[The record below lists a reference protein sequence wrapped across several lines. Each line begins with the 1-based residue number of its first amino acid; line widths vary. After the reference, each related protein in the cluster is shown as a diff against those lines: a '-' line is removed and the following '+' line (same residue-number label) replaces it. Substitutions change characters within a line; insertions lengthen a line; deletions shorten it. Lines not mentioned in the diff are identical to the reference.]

1 MLLLLPVLPY
11 MLKATWWILQ
21 IRKYYNN
28 IIHTSKHNSCLFT
41 MAEVEMDNAYGTP
54 NVS

>member
-1 MLLLLPVLPY
+1 
-11 MLKATWWILQ
+11 
-21 IRKYYNN
+21 
-28 IIHTSKHNSCLFT
+28 